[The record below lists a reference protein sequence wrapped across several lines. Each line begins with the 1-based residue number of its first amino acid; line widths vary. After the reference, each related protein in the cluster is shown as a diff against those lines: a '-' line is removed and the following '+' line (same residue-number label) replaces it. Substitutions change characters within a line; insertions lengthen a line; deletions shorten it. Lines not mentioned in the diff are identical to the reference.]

1 MEVVIWLVRV
11 LARRNGYLANTI
23 TTPLISKK
31 IESDEDMNPEYD
43 EDENSDKYKISKY
56 KLSEKMIER

>member
-43 EDENSDKYKISKY
+43 EDENSDKYKYRNKN
-56 KLSEKMIER
+56 